1 MDILYH
7 IVICIDAFVS
17 FSYMCN
23 NLQHLTDL
31 LRTMDEKRVQ
41 CFPCNLIPT
50 FTLLGM
56 FSLSHWGKALK
67 RPCQNI
73 FSAAYHDLF
82 LFMSCRLAQWLLR
95 RHAWRVAAIRHL
107 SLSSQRS
114 ECLHQ
119 FRHTI
124 STASFCLPRQ
134 TKRNVKDCKTI
145 HFMTAPVT
153 PNKSIQLATSLM
165 KVE

>member
-23 NLQHLTDL
+23 TLQHLTDL

-41 CFPCNLIPT
+41 CFPCNLIST

-67 RPCQNI
+67 RPCQNPV
-73 FSAAYHDLF
+73 SAAYHDFHIWVVGWLAMLGELQPSVTFHSQVKEANACISFGIPF
-82 LFMSCRLAQWLLR
+82 LQLPSVCQGKPKGMQKVARLYI
-95 RHAWRVAAIRHL
+95 V
-107 SLSSQRS
+107 SL
-114 ECLHQ
+114 
-119 FRHTI
+119 
-124 STASFCLPRQ
+124 P
-134 TKRNVKDCKTI
+134 
-145 HFMTAPVT
+145 P
-153 PNKSIQLATSLM
+153 
-165 KVE
+165 